1 MGRRLVALAPEH
13 GLTVVGGVDHD
24 RALDDADAIAT
35 SVVIDFS
42 VPAQAPA
49 TLAWCVTHRVPLVLG
64 TTGLGPA
71 QGAAVE
77 AAAGAI
83 PLIWA
88 ANFSLGVHV
97 LLDLVAEAA
106 SLLDWDLEIVE
117 AHHRKKVDAPSGT
130 ALALAR
136 RVATARGLVLDEVLR
151 HGREGQVG
159 ARTTGRAGELGMHAV
174 RGGSVIGEH
183 TVSLF
188 GDGEMLALEHRALDR
203 DIFARGALRC
213 AAWLASGGP
222 EKRAPG
228 RYGLADVLAKP

>member
-13 GLTVVGGVDHD
+13 GLTVAAEVDHD
-24 RALDDADAIAT
+24 RALDAVAGDAIGC
-35 SVVIDFS
+35 VVDFS
-42 VPAQAPA
+42 APAQAPA
-49 TLAWCVTHRVPLVLG
+49 TLAWCVTHGVPLVLG

-71 QGAAVE
+71 QSAAVE
-77 AAAGAI
+77 AAARAI
-83 PLIWA
+83 PLVWA

-136 RVATARGLVLDEVLR
+136 RVAQARALDLDEALR

-159 ARTTGRAGELGMHAV
+159 ARTTGRSGEVGIHAV
-174 RGGSVIGEH
+174 RGGSVVGEH

-188 GDGEMLALEHRALDR
+188 GDGEVLTLEHRALDR

-213 AAWLASGGP
+213 AAWLACAGP

-228 RYGLADVLAKP
+228 RYGLADVLARP